1 MGHLLLG
8 AILLIA
14 ITAGVG
20 IGVSALIVGVAS
32 YAN

>member
-20 IGVSALIVGVAS
+20 IGVVGIAS